1 VIQEAQHSAQM
12 QMQQYVIDIQ
22 ALERNNDAVA
32 RELQTAKTEAE
43 DLARDRNRVL
53 EQMQAAQ
60 VWQVTTLC
68 KLPQTE
74 CASDS
79 SFAQPTLLGCASV
92 TVCCCVGYSL
102 RVRAQQRCL
111 AA

>member
-1 VIQEAQHSAQM
+1 MIQEAQHSAQM

-68 KLPQTE
+68 KSP
-74 CASDS
+74 
-79 SFAQPTLLGCASV
+79 
-92 TVCCCVGYSL
+92 
-102 RVRAQQRCL
+102 
-111 AA
+111 